1 MADHRSFSRRR
12 FVALACAAA
21 LAPRAVRAQSRTL
34 TFASAP
40 DDDVTSFLYAQE
52 AGVFKREGL
61 DVTIQRINSG
71 SAVAAAV
78 AGGSIDIGKSSVMS
92 LIAAHGRGLPFVL
105 IAPAGLYTSAEPV
118 VAMLVA
124 KDSPIRT
131 PRDLAGKTIAVPALG
146 DLYSIANDSFL
157 DANGCDAKSVR
168 YIEMPSAASPD
179 ALINHRIDAV
189 TVTTPIL
196 VAALETGKV
205 RVIGHPFDAISK
217 RFIQAA
223 WFTTRDFAA
232 KNRDV
237 VERFGRAI
245 HESAVYANAHHAET
259 VNALAAFT
267 AADPKLVA
275 RMPRATAGTVLD
287 PALVQPV
294 IDAAVKYKAIA
305 APFDARTMIDAASL
319 RTASA

>member
-1 MADHRSFSRRR
+1 MSDHRTFSRRS
-12 FVALACAAA
+12 FVALAGAAA
-21 LAPRAVRAQSRTL
+21 LAPHAARAQSATL
-34 TFASAP
+34 RFASAP
-40 DDDVTSFLYAQE
+40 DDDVTSFLHAQE
-52 AGVFKREGL
+52 AGIFKREGL
-61 DVTIQRINSG
+61 DVAIQRSNSG

-92 LIAAHGRGLPFVL
+92 LISAHSRGLPFVL
-105 IAPAGLYTSAEPV
+105 IAPAGLYTAAEPV
-118 VAMLVA
+118 VAMLIA
-124 KDSPIRT
+124 KDAEIRT

-146 DLYSIANDSFL
+146 DLYSIANNSFV
-157 DANGCDAKSVR
+157 DAGGGDAKSVR
-168 YIEMPSAASPD
+168 YIEMPSAASPEAIISRRVD
-179 ALINHRIDAV
+179 AATL
-189 TVTTPIL
+189 TTPIL
-196 VAALETGKV
+196 VAALETGKL

-237 VERFGRAI
+237 IERFQRAI
-245 HESAVYANAHHAET
+245 HESAVYVNAHHAET

-267 AADPKLVA
+267 GADPKLVA

-287 PALVQPV
+287 PVLVQPV

-305 APFDARTMIDAASL
+305 AAFDARTMVDAGSL
-319 RTASA
+319 RS

>member
-1 MADHRSFSRRR
+1 MFDPRSFSRRR
-12 FVALACAAA
+12 FVALAGAAA
-21 LAPRAVRAQSRTL
+21 LAPTAVRAQSRTL
-34 TFASAP
+34 RFASAP

-52 AGVFKREGL
+52 AGIFKRAGL
-61 DVTIQRINSG
+61 DVTIQRSNSG

-92 LIAAHGRGLPFVL
+92 LISAHNRGLPFVL
-105 IAPAGLYTSAEPV
+105 VAPAGLYTAAEPV

-124 KDSPIRT
+124 KEGPIRT

-146 DLYSIANDSFL
+146 DLYSIANNSFI
-157 DANGCDAKSVR
+157 DANGGDAKSVR

-179 ALINHRIDAV
+179 AVINHRIDAV
-189 TVTTPIL
+189 TLTTPIL
-196 VAALETGKV
+196 VAALETGKL

-232 KNRDV
+232 QNR
-237 VERFGRAI
+237 EMIGRFQRAI
-245 HESAVYANAHHAET
+245 LESAVYANAHHAET

-305 APFDARTMIDAASL
+305 ATFDARGMIDPGSL
-319 RTASA
+319 RS